1 MALNNYSNKSKKIV
15 IYCSVPIFDTWPK
28 KWQLEKFSNYGLDL
42 EIWSTEEIF
51 YKLENIKAAASGSGE
66 YLYTDLPIYKI
77 KNLIELE
84 KRVSQLNSE
93 AVICIMTLGSLN
105 ENNFDNPDLDIFNRN
120 KIKYVIHHLAPHFVV
135 PSAWFKLKFNFRLLQ
150 KRLNNH
156 KKKPYLIIGTG
167 TEGRSQ
173 AFKIYSKKFKYKSLP
188 SYNVLWFKQKP
199 IIDKKYVIYIEE
211 NVNLSPDNN
220 LFGTENSVHDTEGFY
235 KRINDVFE
243 KIENWTNLKVVI
255 AASGKYDYKINPFK
269 NRKII
274 YKKTSNLIQ
283 HSELVLGHKSSAL
296 EQAIADYK
304 PLLMLKDQGFKNQK
318 NKLIDSHARCYRL
331 EAVWTNKLTKTFFKK
346 NNQVNKALY
355 NEVIK
360 EYLKEENVTGNFLEN
375 IAAVLHEI

>member
-1 MALNNYSNKSKKIV
+1 MVLNNFSNKSKKLI

-28 KWQLEKFSNYGLDL
+28 KWQLEKFINYGFDL

-51 YKLENIKAAASGSGE
+51 YKLKNIKAAASGSGK
-66 YLYTDLPIYKI
+66 YLYTDIPIVKI

-84 KRVSQLNSE
+84 KRVSELDPKTL
-93 AVICIMTLGSLN
+93 ICIMTLGSLN
-105 ENNFDNPDLDIFNRN
+105 RNSYDNPDLDIFNKN
-120 KIKYVIHHLAPHFVV
+120 KIKYVIHHLIPHFVV
-135 PSAWFKLKFNFRLLQ
+135 PSVWFKLKFNFRLLQ
-150 KRLNNH
+150 KRLNNF
-156 KKKPYLIIGTG
+156 KKKPSLIIGTG
-167 TEGRSQ
+167 SEGRNQ
-173 AFKIYSKKFKYKSLP
+173 AFKIYNKKFKYKSLP
-188 SYNVLWFKQKP
+188 SYNVLWSKEEP
-199 IIDKKYVIYIEE
+199 IIDEKYIIYVEE
-211 NVNLSPDNN
+211 NVDLSPDNN
-220 LFGTENSVHDTEGFY
+220 LFGVENSVHDIEGFY
-235 KRINDVFE
+235 KRINEVFE
-243 KIENWTNLKVVI
+243 KIENWTNLKIII

-360 EYLKEENVTGNFLEN
+360 EYLKEENVKGNFLEN